1 MHLSENIRAARR
13 AAIKILQH
21 NAVGPCEDLPRTA
34 GWGYPEPYTR
44 DLMIA
49 LPGFLL
55 TGDRQCL
62 DQMRR
67 TLEHLAKN
75 QTERGHITSL
85 AHDPDNRG
93 ASDTTPL
100 FLFGLA
106 IFRQHVDEPE
116 FLQAAADKAIT
127 WMSYQ
132 SDDDQGM
139 VTQLPTS
146 DWRDE
151 HWVFG
156 YGLFVNTVC
165 YAYLRQYQM
174 HREAT
179 ALSELINRFDIVE
192 PDPAHCVHVGLA
204 LPNKPY
210 YAICTYK
217 IYHDQRFDLL
227 GNSLAILFGIAS
239 PERSRELIAWIEG
252 ECSAMRK
259 RGELAL
265 DLPPCLLP
273 FIRPGDE
280 DWLPRYELFNQPG
293 EYHNGGI
300 WPFICGFYI
309 AACVA
314 IGREDLAMCRLEA
327 LARAVQPCHENQAE
341 WGFNEQL
348 KAQTGEPLGRDW
360 QTWSAALFVYAAHCV
375 ESGTTPWLD
384 TIRSDAGRN

>member
-1 MHLSENIRAARR
+1 MNLPENVRAARR
-13 AAIKILQH
+13 AAIEILKC
-21 NAVGPCEDLPRTA
+21 NAVGPFEGLPRTA

-55 TGDRQCL
+55 TGDGECVA
-62 DQMRR
+62 QMRR

-75 QTERGHITSL
+75 QTERGHIPSL
-85 AHDPDNRG
+85 AHDTDHRG

-106 IFRQHVDEPE
+106 VFRQHAGEPE
-116 FLQAAADKAIT
+116 FLKEAAYKAIT
-127 WMSYQ
+127 WMRYQ
-132 SDDDQGM
+132 SDDDRGM

-151 HWVFG
+151 QWVFG
-156 YGLFVNTVC
+156 YGLFVNAVC
-165 YAYLRQYQM
+165 YAYMRQHQL
-174 HREAT
+174 HSEAA
-179 ALSELINRFDIVE
+179 ALSDLINRLDIVE
-192 PDPAHCVHVGLA
+192 PDPRHHVHAGLA

-217 IYHDQRFDLL
+217 IYHDRRFDLL
-227 GNSLAILFGIAS
+227 GNSLAVLFGIAS
-239 PERSRELIAWIEG
+239 PTRSQEIITWIEG
-252 ECSAMRK
+252 ECSAMRV

-273 FIRPGDE
+273 YIRPGDQ
-280 DWLPRYELFNQPG
+280 DWLPRYERFNQPG

-300 WPFICGFYI
+300 WPFICGLYI

-314 IGREDLAMCRLEA
+314 IGKNELALTRLEA
-327 LARAVQPCHENQAE
+327 LAQAVRPWHEDETE

-348 KAQTGEPLGRDW
+348 KAQTGAPIGRDW
-360 QTWSAALFVYAAHCV
+360 QTWSAAMFVYAAFCV
-375 ESGTTPWLD
+375 ETETTPWLD
-384 TIRSDAGRN
+384 VIRAQRGRS

>member
-1 MHLSENIRAARR
+1 MNLPEHVRAARR

-21 NAVGPCEDLPRTA
+21 NAFGLYEDLPRTA

-44 DLMIA
+44 DLMIS

-55 TGDRQCL
+55 TGDTACVL
-62 DQMRR
+62 QMRR
-67 TLEHLAKN
+67 TLEFLAKN
-75 QTERGHITSL
+75 QTVRGHIPSL
-85 AHDPDNRG
+85 AHDPENRG

-106 IFRQHVDEPE
+106 IFRQHVGEPE
-116 FLQAAADKAIT
+116 FLKTAADKAIT
-127 WMSYQ
+127 WMRYQ
-132 SDDDQGM
+132 SDDDMGM

-151 HWVFG
+151 QWVFG

-165 YAYLRQYQM
+165 YAYLRQHQL
-174 HREAT
+174 HSEAFV
-179 ALSELINRFDIVE
+179 LSDLINRLDILD
-192 PDPAHCVHVGLA
+192 PDPKHHVHSGLA

-227 GNSLAILFGIAS
+227 GNSLAVLFGIAS
-239 PERSRELIAWIEG
+239 PARSLELINWIEG
-252 ECSAMRK
+252 ECSAMRA
-259 RGELAL
+259 RGDLAL
-265 DLPPCLLP
+265 ELPPCLLP
-273 FIRPGDE
+273 FIRPGDQ
-280 DWLPRYELFNQPG
+280 DWLPRYAEFNPPG

-314 IGREDLAMCRLEA
+314 IGKNELALTRLEA
-327 LARAVQPCHENQAE
+327 LARAAQPWHENEAE

-360 QTWSAALFVYAAHCV
+360 QTWSAALFVYAAFCV
-375 ESGTTPWLD
+375 ETETTPWLD
-384 TIRSDAGRN
+384 TIRSERGRN